1 MKLKLTRNASL
12 MASYNASATPN
23 TNVLFYIHPTEHWA
37 LSSAEIE
44 MAYMKRQLTVSLEP
58 SQNDEGVFSL
68 GSAIHSR
75 YCLKLHPNPCL
86 LYIQLLETMLFALK
100 GTSVIQE

>member
-12 MASYNASATPN
+12 MTSYNASATSN
-23 TNVLFYIHPTEHWA
+23 ANVLFYIHPTEYWA
-37 LSSAEIE
+37 LSNSEVE

-58 SQNDEGVFSL
+58 SENGEGVFSL
-68 GSAIHSR
+68 GMAIHSR

-86 LYIQLLETMLFALK
+86 LYFQLLETMLFALK
-100 GTSVIQE
+100 GTRVIQE